1 MAKILEN
8 PNGRR
13 AIRLNTDDIFMI
25 VSLYQQYCNSKCLT
39 YDEARS
45 ILASEKFYLPEEL

>member
-13 AIRLNTDDIFMI
+13 MVRLNTDDIFMV
-25 VSLYQQYCNSKCLT
+25 VSLYQQYCNSKSLT
-39 YDEARS
+39 HDQARN
-45 ILASEKFYLPEEL
+45 LLEVEKFYLPEEI